1 MTGISKELL
10 KFIAPLGI
18 FVTNS
23 NRSNDNDANN
33 DNIIFVIN
41 VLLWYF
47 WVFFTVA
54 DSWVRLAKLQ
64 TEKV

>member
-10 KFIAPLGI
+10 KLIAPLGI

-41 VLLWYF
+41 VLLW
-47 WVFFTVA
+47 VFFTVA